1 MNWAQGYLYDGIS
14 SAQLPVRFGVDA
26 PGRLLIEHAEG
37 VEIIDDARSAR
48 VGSRV
53 ANTRRTIWLLDGR
66 QIQSDDNDAID
77 AMFASRAGFEALVH
91 LLENN
96 WRIAL
101 ASVAASL
108 FAAVMLIWYGLPW
121 AADQAAFAV
130 PMSWEREAGRQTL
143 TSLGGLGFSK
153 SRLPESRQ
161 EELRAKFERFVADL
175 PEARDYRLEFRDW
188 IGPNAFALPGGTVVF
203 TDQIIELFD
212 NDDEFLAVLAHE
224 VGHLEH
230 RHVLRTVMR
239 GASVAVLTAV
249 MFGDVGSA
257 SSVIIAVPTT
267 LVYSAYSREFERDAD
282 AYAFAELKR
291 RGKSPRAFAEA
302 LRKLDAATSEGDGAD
317 EPDRSGWSYLS
328 SHPDTAERIKAAEQ
342 AL

>member
-1 MNWAQGYLYDGIS
+1 VNWAQGYLYDGIS
-14 SAQLPVRFGVDA
+14 SAQVPIRFGVDA
-26 PGRLLIEHAEG
+26 PGRLLIEAG
-37 VEIIDDARSAR
+37 TAVEIIEDLRTLR
-48 VGSRV
+48 VGTRV
-53 ANTRRTIWLLDGR
+53 ANTRRTLWLADGR

-77 AMFASRAGFEALVH
+77 RMFAARGGMEALVH
-91 LLENN
+91 LLESN
-96 WRIAL
+96 WHMAL
-101 ASVAASL
+101 AGVAVTL
-108 FAAVMLIWYGLPW
+108 IAAVLLIWYGLPW

-130 PMSWEREAGRQTL
+130 PISWEREAGAQTL
-143 TSLGGLGFSK
+143 TSLQALGFADSK
-153 SRLPESRQ
+153 LPKARQ
-161 EELRAKFERFVADL
+161 DELRELFQRFVDDL
-175 PEARDYRLEFRDW
+175 HEARDYRLEFRHW

-203 TDQIIELFD
+203 TDQIVELFD

-257 SSVIIAVPTT
+257 SSIIVAVPTT

-302 LRKLDAATSEGDGAD
+302 MRKLEAATRDNEESDG
-317 EPDRSGWSYLS
+317 SGWSYLS
-328 SHPDTAERIKAAEQ
+328 SHPDTAERIQAAERAQ
-342 AL
+342 